1 MKKVFLFLSV
11 LLVLQQT
18 KAQNMPVPSPN
29 AGNTLFLKFSHELN
43 SIYAYLPESNISKYP
58 EPVSFKP
65 VYSYTSNGVSDASG
79 SIMRNYFYVPN
90 PDEFAYID
98 PAVYNSVSISRVQLI
113 DILKTK
119 TISGGKEYLN
129 GFSTI
134 YLIDYEQKNPN
145 NPNQVKIL
153 KVKPH
158 YNFFKY

>member
-18 KAQNMPVPSPN
+18 KAQNMPIPSPN
-29 AGNTLFLKFSHELN
+29 AGNVLFLKFSFSLN
-43 SIYAYLPESNISKYP
+43 SSRGYFIDDVSISP
-58 EPVSFKP
+58 QGNRDFKP
-65 VYSYTSNGVSDASG
+65 VYPYLGHNVSDASG
-79 SIMRNYFYVPN
+79 SMMMNFFYVPN

-98 PAVYNSVSISRVQLI
+98 PAIYNSVSISRVQLI

-129 GFSTI
+129 GFSRI